1 MSSEAVKEV
10 PEKKKEVRGG
20 EVAASSYWGVP
31 RPRVTKDDGTE
42 WPWNCFMVQADKK
55 QSTVLFNTDAN
66 GALVDITAKS
76 STLLPTREA
85 SIYDLKHVKEGG
97 IVSGL
102 REEFIII
109 GENANDDSLI
119 LSLRSIQYD
128 LAWERCRQLQ
138 SEDVVVKGKV
148 VGANKGGVVALV
160 EGLRGF
166 VPFSQISTHRMNQT
180 TRNWRFTGGHFP
192 QRSSPFGLSINKRLP
207 FR

>member
-20 EVAASSYWGVP
+20 EVAASSYWGVA

-66 GALVDITAKS
+66 GALVDITAKL

-109 GENANDDSLI
+109 
-119 LSLRSIQYD
+119 
-128 LAWERCRQLQ
+128 
-138 SEDVVVKGKV
+138 DVVVKGKV

-166 VPFSQISTHRMNQT
+166 VPFSQISTDQ
-180 TRNWRFTGGHFP
+180 W
-192 QRSSPFGLSINKRLP
+192 GL
-207 FR
+207 